1 MKKQFLLPP
10 LAVFLCL
17 SGSLN
22 AAVTPEGTEKD
33 SRIQYVEYDTDNV
46 VKIRG
51 RIGHTITVQLDPKDN
66 AEKGVVA
73 MGDSGAWNM
82 AVKCNNL
89 IFKPTVESP
98 KTTNLT
104 IITDRRTYVFD
115 LALAGCAYNKKGKK
129 VCTPPTYLLR
139 FTYPDEIAKEKLLAA
154 KRQARALQFRIKY
167 GLNGKQTPLN
177 YVYYGKG
184 DKAITPTAMWDD
196 NRFTYIQYADNRDLP
211 AVYKTMPDGSE
222 MLVNTHLEDDTLV
235 IHETAE
241 NFVLRLG
248 KSVLGVRNGA
258 YKTGEFNRLN
268 TDKNSAVRLVK
279 GEDE

>member
-1 MKKQFLLPP
+1 MKKQLILPP

-17 SGSLN
+17 SGSLS
-22 AAVTPEGTEKD
+22 AAVIPEGTEKD
-33 SRIQYVEYDTDNV
+33 SRIQYVEYDEDNV
-46 VKIRG
+46 VKIRAK
-51 RIGHTITVQLDPKDN
+51 IGYTVTVQLDKGES
-66 AEKGVVA
+66 AEQGVVVTGDNQAWA
-73 MGDSGAWNM
+73 METKG
-82 AVKCNNL
+82 NNL
-89 IFKPTVESP
+89 IFKPAAE
-98 KTTNLT
+98 KGLNTNLT
-104 IITDRRTYVFD
+104 VITNKRTYVFD
-115 LALAGCAYNKKGKK
+115 LGLAGCSYNKKGKK

-154 KRQARALQFRIKY
+154 RRQARALQFRIKY
-167 GLNGKQTPLN
+167 GLNGNQTPLN

-184 DKAITPTAMWDD
+184 DKAIAPTAMWDD

-241 NFVLRLG
+241 HFVLRLG

-268 TDKNSAVRLVK
+268 TDKNNAVRLVK
-279 GEDE
+279 GEE